1 MLRRPPRSTRTDTL
15 FPYMTLVRSRDRWY
29 WPPTACVLR
38 RRSPPPSRGIRFWK
52 DIAPAAHESS
62 ARHRPAASGVYRS
75 WFLTVTTPGKK
86 EGRRYCCPR
95 PSRCELIPRGDGS
108 VRRLLVALHLLL
120 HSITHRLTFGLGH
133 GAVLIC
139 IHFCKHLQ
147 RLGLEFGLRD
157 HTILV
162 GVCLR
167 QHQIGRASFR
177 ESVCQYVW
185 ISVFAV

>member
-1 MLRRPPRSTRTDTL
+1 MRISD
-15 FPYMTLVRSRDRWY
+15 W
-29 WPPTACVLR
+29 
-38 RRSPPPSRGIRFWK
+38 
-52 DIAPAAHESS
+52 SS
-62 ARHRPAASGVYRS
+62 DVCSS
-75 WFLTVTTPGKK
+75 DL
-86 EGRRYCCPR
+86 EGRRHCCPR

-162 GVCLR
+162 RSEEHTSELQSLMRISYAVFCLKKKK
-167 QHQIGRASFR
+167 
-177 ESVCQYVW
+177 
-185 ISVFAV
+185 